1 MEKFRSGFLQVILKF
16 IVFTAA
22 VFLLWLGVFQ
32 LFRAFDNDL
41 IWHYMMGRDIHLNG
55 ISCDNPYSWIKG
67 TVWNQQEWLYDLLFY
82 SVVEFGGML
91 GYMIMA
97 IIPLIIIMVI
107 GYFYGGKGKSFFF
120 YLIFFAVVY
129 YFMPKNV
136 ISRPVYYSTMFLP
149 ILVLVYLKIKSVLK
163 TAIIFFLSG
172 VFLTNLHLGQ
182 GEAIGLFLIVCFMV
196 DLVYGVMKKSVDPKH
211 YAGRIL
217 GIILFF
223 VGMFFNPVGIEMV
236 LESFKMMLFGVSS
249 EYNDFINEWKP
260 YSPNDLPKALVLVMI
275 VLVCGYGL
283 AKFRKKEDYIKIG
296 LILASVLGVF
306 KSIKVGVISVMLI
319 QVFLYPYLVDVVKWI
334 AGTRIKL
341 FDKHKPLNLYSVA
354 GMVVGI
360 IISINIL
367 LLKYPDSFGEFVD
380 QSRALKISDEV
391 IICLKERKDSNLL
404 NGYNNSNFLMWNGI
418 KVMIDTRFFPYDYED
433 EEMNAADA
441 VFSLSTRDTS
451 EELEEVLD
459 KFDIDTVLID
469 EELKA
474 IEWYFKYN
482 GEYELVVSDSFE
494 NAVYV
499 RKE

>member
-1 MEKFRSGFLQVILKF
+1 
-16 IVFTAA
+16 
-22 VFLLWLGVFQ
+22 
-32 LFRAFDNDL
+32 
-41 IWHYMMGRDIHLNG
+41 
-55 ISCDNPYSWIKG
+55 
-67 TVWNQQEWLYDLLFY
+67 
-82 SVVEFGGML
+82 
-91 GYMIMA
+91 
-97 IIPLIIIMVI
+97 
-107 GYFYGGKGKSFFF
+107 
-120 YLIFFAVVY
+120 
-129 YFMPKNV
+129 
-136 ISRPVYYSTMFLP
+136 
-149 ILVLVYLKIKSVLK
+149 LK

-196 DLVYGVMKKSVDPKH
+196 DLVYGVMNKSIDPKH

-260 YSPNDLPKALVLVMI
+260 YSPNDLPKTLVLVMV

-296 LILASVLGVF
+296 LILASVLGVL
-306 KSIKVGVISVMLI
+306 KSVKVGVISVMLI